1 MSNITVFSPNLVGA
15 GGCDGARGSYA
26 RIGWHTITRD
36 AALTVS
42 SERSG
47 FPGESLRNATTYDRW
62 APAETPAWAQF
73 DAGANV
79 DIDYVG
85 IASHNL
91 RSMGAEIAVQYS
103 QDSETWSD
111 AIVLTPSRDDALLAW
126 FGPVTARYWRVRIAN
141 GATPYIGVVYLG
153 RILVM
158 PRAVTG
164 GHTPG
169 VLARATDIMPS
180 KSDSGQF
187 LGRSVIRQGYATT
200 YHWESLPA
208 QWYRDEFDP
217 FVAAAVKC
225 PFFLAGNP
233 QRWPDEVL
241 YAWTTKDVK
250 PRYSRARDW
259 MEVDLPVEALA

>member
-1 MSNITVFSPNLVGA
+1 MSNITVFSPNLVGS
-15 GGCDGARGSYA
+15 GGCNGPRGTYA
-26 RIGWHTITRD
+26 RIGWHTVTRT

-42 SERSG
+42 SERAG
-47 FPGESLRNATTYDRW
+47 FPGESLRNPTTYDRW
-62 APAETPAWAQF
+62 SPVDTPAWAQF
-73 DAGANV
+73 DTGRQT

-91 RSMGAEIAVQYS
+91 RGIEIAVQHS
-103 QDSETWSD
+103 QDAETWAD
-111 AIVLTPSRDDALLAW
+111 AIVLTPSRNDALLAW
-126 FGPVTARYWRVRIAN
+126 FEPVTARYWRIRIAS
-141 GATPYIGVVYLG
+141 GANPYIGVVYLG
-153 RILVM
+153 QILVM
-158 PRAVTG
+158 PRSITG

-169 VLARATDIMPS
+169 VLARKTDILPS

-200 YHWESLPA
+200 YRWDNLPA

-217 FVAAAVKC
+217 FVAAAVKY
-225 PFFLAGNP
+225 PFFLAENP
-233 QRWPDEVL
+233 RRWPDEVL

-250 PRYSRARDW
+250 PRYGRARDW